1 MDLER
6 RAQSSS
12 EFPLNYYRFLAVNM
26 CKEYSPG
33 FARLHDLSRSCVR
46 WEETS
51 IRHHSR
57 KRRSPRV
64 QWSNPWQEKID
75 NLLSFIY
82 DTGCVFS
89 SVSPHNLNFKAAS
102 LIVLL
107 PCEGFVQ
114 GKWDHFILPANPNPE
129 SWRRVRAS
137 YRLASVHWCYN
148 LKMEIIDYDQKRML
162 LYISLFTNCRKIN
175 AAVT

>member
-89 SVSPHNLNFKAAS
+89 SVSPHNLNFKAQHSLCYYPAKVSCKGSEIILFYLPTQIPKADVEFVLLTGLLLFTGVIIWKWTS
-102 LIVLL
+102 LITTKKE
-107 PCEGFVQ
+107 CF
-114 GKWDHFILPANPNPE
+114 
-129 SWRRVRAS
+129 
-137 YRLASVHWCYN
+137 
-148 LKMEIIDYDQKRML
+148 
-162 LYISLFTNCRKIN
+162 FTSRCSRT
-175 AAVT
+175 VGR